1 MIVIIRSLLR
11 SVLEA
16 VCRKEIILTVHWQCI
31 LFIILF
37 TLDLQ
42 GQWAETD
49 ANEPNP
55 IIKDIY
61 QNIKN
66 YTKIVKIYL
75 HKT

>member
-1 MIVIIRSLLR
+1 M
-11 SVLEA
+11 
-16 VCRKEIILTVHWQCI
+16 I

-42 GQWAETD
+42 GQWTETD

-55 IIKDIY
+55 LNKDIY
-61 QNIKN
+61 QNDKN

>member
-16 VCRKEIILTVHWQCI
+16 MCRKGMILTVHWWCF

-42 GQWAETD
+42 GQWTETD

-55 IIKDIY
+55 LNKDIY
-61 QNIKN
+61 
-66 YTKIVKIYL
+66 
-75 HKT
+75 